1 MALFNLKK
9 LKDTVEKSA
18 DGIKKSVSD
27 AAEKMPDSA
36 KNINISESMK
46 DMAGKGQSMM
56 DILKAKGDELVSS
69 RKGKADETKA
79 AIKDALRD
87 KKGGEAVFSVRDALR
102 IMYCMI
108 CMILIDGNVSEEEE
122 EKFCEI
128 GLACDQDFD
137 ACKKQLIDEC
147 NGVVQSESAQG
158 IDFVSIASVDSEEYY
173 DQIHDYVGDL
183 IKEENFYQTEG
194 VRAKWLIWNLLAI
207 AYSEGD
213 YSTNERRLMRYI
225 AKKSGVDNTVLLEME
240 HTFSTLI
247 EKEEEWLKSSDRPYK
262 VIEERV
268 VELSNRKNAI
278 MQGINALISD

>member
-18 DGIKKSVSD
+18 DSIKKSVSD
-27 AAEKMPDSA
+27 AAEKMPESA

-56 DILKAKGDELVSS
+56 DILKAKRDELISS
-69 RKGKADETKA
+69 RKEKEDETKA
-79 AIKDALRD
+79 AIKNALRD

-102 IMYCMI
+102 IMYCI
-108 CMILIDGNVSEEEE
+108 ILIDGNVSEEEE

-240 HTFSTLI
+240 HTFSTLFAI

>member
-102 IMYCMI
+102 IMYCM
-108 CMILIDGNVSEEEE
+108 MLIDGNVSEEEE

-137 ACKKQLIDEC
+137 SCKKQLIDEC
-147 NGVVQSESAQG
+147 NGAVQSESAQG
-158 IDFVSIASVDSEEYY
+158 IEFVSIASVDSEEYY

-240 HTFSTLI
+240 HTFSTLFAI

-268 VELSNRKNAI
+268 VELSNRKDAI

>member
-18 DGIKKSVSD
+18 DSIKKSVSD
-27 AAEKMPDSA
+27 AAEKMPESA

-69 RKGKADETKA
+69 RKEKEDETKA
-79 AIKDALRD
+79 AIKNALRD

-102 IMYCMI
+102 IMYCI
-108 CMILIDGNVSEEEE
+108 ILIDGNVSEEEE

-158 IDFVSIASVDSEEYY
+158 IDFVSIVSVDSEEYY

-247 EKEEEWLKSSDRPYK
+247 AIEKEEEWLKSSDRPYK

>member
-27 AAEKMPDSA
+27 AAEKMPESA

-69 RKGKADETKA
+69 RKEKEDETKA
-79 AIKDALRD
+79 AIKNALRD

-102 IMYCMI
+102 IMYCI
-108 CMILIDGNVSEEEE
+108 ILIDGNVSEEEE

-128 GLACDQDFD
+128 GLAYDQDFD

-158 IDFVSIASVDSEEYY
+158 IDFVSIVSVDSEEYY

-247 EKEEEWLKSSDRPYK
+247 AIEKEEEWLKSSDRPYK

>member
-18 DGIKKSVSD
+18 DSIKKSVSD
-27 AAEKMPDSA
+27 AAEKMPESA

-69 RKGKADETKA
+69 RKEKEDETKA
-79 AIKDALRD
+79 AIKNALRD

-102 IMYCMI
+102 IMYCI
-108 CMILIDGNVSEEEE
+108 ILIDGNVSEEEE

-128 GLACDQDFD
+128 GLAYDQDFD

-247 EKEEEWLKSSDRPYK
+247 AIEKEEEWLKSSDRPYK

>member
-36 KNINISESMK
+36 ININISESMK
-46 DMAGKGQSMM
+46 DMAGKGQCMM

-69 RKGKADETKA
+69 RKEKEDETKA
-79 AIKDALRD
+79 AIKNALRD

-102 IMYCMI
+102 IMY

-247 EKEEEWLKSSDRPYK
+247 AIEKEEEWLKSSDRPYK

>member
-46 DMAGKGQSMM
+46 DIAGKGQSMM

-79 AIKDALRD
+79 AVKNALRD
-87 KKGGEAVFSVRDALR
+87 KKAGEAVFSVRDALR
-102 IMYCMI
+102 IMYCM
-108 CMILIDGNVSEEEE
+108 MLIDGSVSEEEE
-122 EKFCEI
+122 EIFCEI

-137 ACKKQLIDEC
+137 SCKKQLIEEC
-147 NGVVQSESAQG
+147 NGAVQPESAQAVE
-158 IDFVSIASVDSEEYY
+158 FVSIASEDNEEYY

-194 VRAKWLIWNLLAI
+194 VRAKGLIWNLLAI

-213 YSTNERRLMRYI
+213 YSANERRLMRYI

-240 HTFSTLI
+240 HTFSTLLAI

>member
-18 DGIKKSVSD
+18 DSIKKSVSD
-27 AAEKMPDSA
+27 AAEKMPESA

-69 RKGKADETKA
+69 RKEKEDETKA
-79 AIKDALRD
+79 AIKNALRD

-108 CMILIDGNVSEEEE
+108 LIDGNVSEKKKK
-122 EKFCEI
+122 KFCEI

-247 EKEEEWLKSSDRPYK
+247 AIEKEEEWLKSSDRPYK

>member
-18 DGIKKSVSD
+18 DSIKKSVSD
-27 AAEKMPDSA
+27 AAEKMPESA
-36 KNINISESMK
+36 KNINVSESMK

-69 RKGKADETKA
+69 RKEKEDETKA
-79 AIKDALRD
+79 AIKNALRD
-87 KKGGEAVFSVRDALR
+87 KKGGEAIFSVRDALR
-102 IMYCMI
+102 IMY

-183 IKEENFYQTEG
+183 IKEENFYHTEG

-247 EKEEEWLKSSDRPYK
+247 AIEKEEEWLKSSDRPYK

>member
-18 DGIKKSVSD
+18 DSIKKSVSD
-27 AAEKMPDSA
+27 AAEKMPESA

-69 RKGKADETKA
+69 RKEKEDETKA
-79 AIKDALRD
+79 AIKNALRD

-102 IMYCMI
+102 IMY

-247 EKEEEWLKSSDRPYK
+247 AIEKEEEWLKSSDRPYK

>member
-18 DGIKKSVSD
+18 DSIKKSVSD
-27 AAEKMPDSA
+27 AAEKMPESA

-108 CMILIDGNVSEEEE
+108 LIDGNVSEEEE

-137 ACKKQLIDEC
+137 SCKKQLIDEC

-158 IDFVSIASVDSEEYY
+158 IDFVSIVSVDSEEYY

-247 EKEEEWLKSSDRPYK
+247 AIEKEEEWLKSSDRPYK

>member
-18 DGIKKSVSD
+18 DSIKKSVSD
-27 AAEKMPDSA
+27 AAEKMPESA

-69 RKGKADETKA
+69 RKEKEDETKA
-79 AIKDALRD
+79 AIKNALRD
-87 KKGGEAVFSVRDALR
+87 KKGGEAVFSVHDALR
-102 IMYCMI
+102 IMY

-247 EKEEEWLKSSDRPYK
+247 AIEKEEEWLKSSDRPYK

>member
-18 DGIKKSVSD
+18 DSIKKSVSD
-27 AAEKMPDSA
+27 AAVKMPESA

-56 DILKAKGDELVSS
+56 DILKAKGDELISS
-69 RKGKADETKA
+69 RKEKEDETKA
-79 AIKDALRD
+79 AIKNALRD

-102 IMYCMI
+102 IMY

-137 ACKKQLIDEC
+137 ECKKQLIDEC

-247 EKEEEWLKSSDRPYK
+247 AIEKEEEWLKSSDRPYK

>member
-18 DGIKKSVSD
+18 DSIKKSVSD
-27 AAEKMPDSA
+27 AAEKMPESA

-69 RKGKADETKA
+69 RKEKEDETKA
-79 AIKDALRD
+79 AIKNALRD

-108 CMILIDGNVSEEEE
+108 LIDGNVSEEEE

-128 GLACDQDFD
+128 GLAYDQDFD

-240 HTFSTLI
+240 HTFSTLFAI

>member
-27 AAEKMPDSA
+27 ATEKMPDSA

-46 DMAGKGQSMM
+46 DMAGKGHSMM

-69 RKGKADETKA
+69 RKGKANETKA

-87 KKGGEAVFSVRDALR
+87 QKGSEAVFSVRDALR
-102 IMYCMI
+102 IMYCLM
-108 CMILIDGNVSEEEE
+108 LIDGTVSEEEE
-122 EKFCEI
+122 EKFGEI

-137 ACKKQLIDEC
+137 SCKKQLIDEC
-147 NGVVQSESAQG
+147 NGAVQSESAQG
-158 IDFVSIASVDSEEYY
+158 IEFVSIASVDSEEYY

-240 HTFSTLI
+240 HTFSTLFAI

-268 VELSNRKNAI
+268 VELSNRKDAI

>member
-18 DGIKKSVSD
+18 DSIKKSVSD
-27 AAEKMPDSA
+27 AAEKMPESA

-69 RKGKADETKA
+69 RKEKEDETKT
-79 AIKDALRD
+79 AIKNALRD

-102 IMYCMI
+102 IMY

-158 IDFVSIASVDSEEYY
+158 IDFVSIVSVDSEEYY

-247 EKEEEWLKSSDRPYK
+247 AIEKEEEWLKSSDRPYK

>member
-18 DGIKKSVSD
+18 DSIKKSVSD
-27 AAEKMPDSA
+27 AAEKMPESA

-69 RKGKADETKA
+69 RKEKEDETKA
-79 AIKDALRD
+79 AIKNALRD

-102 IMYCMI
+102 IMY

-240 HTFSTLI
+240 HTFSTLFAI

-268 VELSNRKNAI
+268 VELSNRKDAI

>member
-18 DGIKKSVSD
+18 DSIKKSVSD
-27 AAEKMPDSA
+27 AAEKMPESA

-69 RKGKADETKA
+69 RKEKEDETKA
-79 AIKDALRD
+79 AIKNALRD

-102 IMYCMI
+102 IMY

-247 EKEEEWLKSSDRPYK
+247 AIEKEEEWLKSSDRPYK

-268 VELSNRKNAI
+268 VELSNCKNAI
-278 MQGINALISD
+278 IQGINALISD

>member
-18 DGIKKSVSD
+18 DSIKKSVSD
-27 AAEKMPDSA
+27 AAEKMPESA

-69 RKGKADETKA
+69 RKEKEDETKA
-79 AIKDALRD
+79 AIKNALRD

-108 CMILIDGNVSEEEE
+108 LIDGNVSEEEE

-128 GLACDQDFD
+128 GLAYDQDFD

-247 EKEEEWLKSSDRPYK
+247 AIEKEEEWLKSSDRPYK

>member
-18 DGIKKSVSD
+18 DSIKKSVSD
-27 AAEKMPDSA
+27 AAEKMPESA

-69 RKGKADETKA
+69 RKEKEDETKA
-79 AIKDALRD
+79 AIKNALRD

-102 IMYCMI
+102 IMY

-158 IDFVSIASVDSEEYY
+158 IDFVSIVSVDSEEYY

-247 EKEEEWLKSSDRPYK
+247 AIEKEEEWLKSSDRPYK

>member
-18 DGIKKSVSD
+18 DSIKKSVSD
-27 AAEKMPDSA
+27 AAEKMPESA

-56 DILKAKGDELVSS
+56 DILKAKGDELISS
-69 RKGKADETKA
+69 RKEKEDETKA
-79 AIKDALRD
+79 AIKNALRD

-102 IMYCMI
+102 IMY

-247 EKEEEWLKSSDRPYK
+247 AIEKEEEWLKSSDRPYK

>member
-18 DGIKKSVSD
+18 DSIKKSVSD
-27 AAEKMPDSA
+27 AAEKMPESA

-56 DILKAKGDELVSS
+56 DILKAKGDELISS
-69 RKGKADETKA
+69 RKEKEDETKA
-79 AIKDALRD
+79 AIKNALRD

-102 IMYCMI
+102 IMY

-183 IKEENFYQTEG
+183 IKEENFYQIEG

-247 EKEEEWLKSSDRPYK
+247 AIEKEEEWLKSSDRPYK

>member
-69 RKGKADETKA
+69 RKEKEDETKA
-79 AIKDALRD
+79 AIKNALRD

-102 IMYCMI
+102 IMY

-240 HTFSTLI
+240 HTFSTLFAI